1 MVQPKYSPEEALQR
15 IKLMMEYDLS
25 KTSTENKKV
34 VSEQATDLT
43 IDDIKNGKLIVKS
56 GIKGPIVSK
65 IQELLISAGYPNISK
80 SGKPDNDFGRLTKA
94 QVEKFQSENTNDK
107 GEPLQKDGQ
116 VGPETIKAL
125 LKKSDVKMS
134 KSARGETPTDLR
146 LAPKEFGQI
155 PNATQSVSQ
164 QTQETSDPFSCIK
177 TFFQTKRYLLSSM
190 SHSQNSLEGK
200 NELEV
205 TLKYENLIWR
215 FSNWKDGKKTWKQ
228 YTNGGFTDNG
238 AWSCDGDSN
247 FTMESSVGRLNFNSR
262 NIDQFISQLL
272 NKKETQPAAQQTQ
285 PAAQQTQSV
294 SNSTQDTELA
304 AGYSDPN
311 QQSTLRRRDSPLD
324 DILKNQDI
332 NKSACRKN
340 ISDYFNAWRTRSV
353 VPDDIQQ
360 ASKNIVQQC
369 ANQNYGKFGIG
380 GGKFDEM
387 IDVLTGNHPSGIK
400 QYGEDKQWRIQKP
413 ITIQNTRRK

>member
-34 VSEQATDLT
+34 VSEQTTDLT
-43 IDDIKNGKLIVKS
+43 IDDIKNGKSVIKL
-56 GIKGPIVSK
+56 GMKGPIVGQ

-80 SGKPDNDFGRLTKA
+80 SGKRDNDFGSLTKG
-94 QVEKFQSENTNDK
+94 QVEKFQLKNTNDK
-107 GEPLQKDGQ
+107 GEALQKDGK

-134 KSARGETPTDLR
+134 TAAGAVKTDR

-155 PNATQSVSQ
+155 PKTTQPVSQ

-205 TLKYENLIWR
+205 TLKHENLIWR

-272 NKKETQPAAQQTQ
+272 NKKETQSAAQQTVQ
-285 PAAQQTQSV
+285 PVSQQTQSV

-340 ISDYFNAWRTRSV
+340 ISDYFNAWRTSSV

-387 IDVLTGNHPSGIK
+387 LDVLTGNHPSGIK
-400 QYGEDKQWRIQKP
+400 QYGDDKQWRIQKP

>member
-34 VSEQATDLT
+34 VLEQTTDLT
-43 IDDIKNGKLIVKS
+43 IDDIKNGKSVIKL
-56 GIKGPIVSK
+56 GMKGPIVGQ

-80 SGKPDNDFGRLTKA
+80 SGKIDNDFGSLTKGE
-94 QVEKFQSENTNDK
+94 VEKFQTDNVNDK
-107 GEPLQKDGQ
+107 GEALQKDGK

-125 LKKSDVKMS
+125 LKKSDVKMRTAAGAV
-134 KSARGETPTDLR
+134 KTDR
-146 LAPKEFGQI
+146 LTPKEFGQI
-155 PNATQSVSQ
+155 PKTTQPVSQ
-164 QTQETSDPFSCIK
+164 QTQTSSDPFACV
-177 TFFQTKRYLLSSM
+177 
-190 SHSQNSLEGK
+190 K
-200 NELEV
+200 NYY
-205 TLKYENLIWR
+205 TLKNIKFQEGTGG
-215 FSNWKDGKKTWKQ
+215 DGKYIRFYLTEKITWTFNLENDKYIGNIRYWYEQ
-228 YTNGGFTDNG
+228 DGNVFDTKKGFG
-238 AWSCDGDSN
+238 KWKCDGESNFIIDKADGTIYRSSDSN
-247 FTMESSVGRLNFNSR
+247 
-262 NIDQFISQLL
+262 
-272 NKKETQPAAQQTQ
+272 AQQTVQ
-285 PAAQQTQSV
+285 PVSQQTQSV

-387 IDVLTGNHPSGIK
+387 LDVLTGNHPSGIK
-400 QYGEDKQWRIQKP
+400 QYGDDKQWRIQKP

>member
-1 MVQPKYSPEEALQR
+1 
-15 IKLMMEYDLS
+15 
-25 KTSTENKKV
+25 
-34 VSEQATDLT
+34 
-43 IDDIKNGKLIVKS
+43 
-56 GIKGPIVSK
+56 
-65 IQELLISAGYPNISK
+65 
-80 SGKPDNDFGRLTKA
+80 
-94 QVEKFQSENTNDK
+94 
-107 GEPLQKDGQ
+107 
-116 VGPETIKAL
+116 
-125 LKKSDVKMS
+125 
-134 KSARGETPTDLR
+134 
-146 LAPKEFGQI
+146 
-155 PNATQSVSQ
+155 
-164 QTQETSDPFSCIK
+164 
-177 TFFQTKRYLLSSM
+177 M

-205 TLKYENLIWR
+205 TLKHENLIWR
-215 FSNWKDGKKTWKQ
+215 FSNWSDGKKTWKQ

-247 FTMESSVGRLNFNSR
+247 FTMESTVGRLNFNSR

-387 IDVLTGNHPSGIK
+387 LDVLTGNHPSGIK
-400 QYGEDKQWRIQKP
+400 QYGDDKQWRIQKP

>member
-34 VSEQATDLT
+34 VLEQTTNLT
-43 IDDIKNGKLIVKS
+43 IDDIKNGKSIVKL
-56 GIKGPIVSK
+56 GMKDPIVGK
-65 IQELLISAGYPNISK
+65 IQELLISAGYNNISK
-80 SGKPDNDFGRLTKA
+80 SGEPDNDFGSLTKK
-94 QVEKFQSENTNDK
+94 QVENFQSENTNDK
-107 GEPLQKDGQ
+107 GEPLQKDGK

-125 LKKSDVKMS
+125 LKKSDEKMRAAANPVRPVRPDS
-134 KSARGETPTDLR
+134 QLR

-155 PNATQSVSQ
+155 PKETQSVTQ
-164 QTQETSDPFSCIK
+164 QTQATIDPFLCIK
-177 TFFQTKRYLLSSM
+177 NYCTSKQIPFDSDAGVKINGNNFIRVAWDKNKSWYFAEGGMWFEYT
-190 SHSQNSLEGK
+190 SQFPKPNEGK
-200 NELEV
+200 
-205 TLKYENLIWR
+205 I
-215 FSNWKDGKKTWKQ
+215 GK
-228 YTNGGFTDNG
+228 
-238 AWSCDGDSN
+238 WSCDGYSN
-247 FTMESSVGRLNFNSR
+247 FIIQKDNGSIYKSLNPSEE
-262 NIDQFISQLL
+262 Q
-272 NKKETQPAAQQTQ
+272 TQPVVQQTQ
-285 PAAQQTQSV
+285 PVVQQTQSV
-294 SNSTQDTELA
+294 DNATQNTELA

-387 IDVLTGNHPSGIK
+387 LDVLMGNHPSGIK